1 MLHSLV
7 IEKKIP
13 SHRAGLLC
21 GVPKKAGRMSNP
33 YTVLGVERNASE
45 KEISKAS
52 PPPAG
57 GIGPRASG
65 A

>member
-1 MLHSLV
+1 MRALEALGMGGDYLHT
-7 IEKKIP
+7 ERP
-13 SHRAGLLC
+13 LLWR
-21 GVPKKAGRMSNP
+21 PRPARMSNP